1 MRLTIRSIVYMF
13 EQEIKRVLYSSR
25 MEEWRTM
32 IEFIEANEKK
42 LAYGNLN
49 HKAEMLTKEKACIDQ
64 KLDLVINALNNM
76 ETDSA

>member
-1 MRLTIRSIVYMF
+1 
-13 EQEIKRVLYSSR
+13 
-25 MEEWRTM
+25 M